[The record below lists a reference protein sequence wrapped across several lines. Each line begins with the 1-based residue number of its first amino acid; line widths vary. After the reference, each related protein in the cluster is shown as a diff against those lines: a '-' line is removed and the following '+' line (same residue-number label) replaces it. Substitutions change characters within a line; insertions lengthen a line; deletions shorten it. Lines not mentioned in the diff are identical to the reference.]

1 MDMEKQK
8 IADKYLKEEAAIKR
22 EQGRL
27 NKKWDAD
34 LERRTESLGSKSDA
48 IDSMF
53 ESNYA
58 NQWNDKAKNLMNRKE
73 ANERRFEDLI

>member
-1 MDMEKQK
+1 MEKQK

-22 EQGRL
+22 EQERL
-27 NKKWDAD
+27 NKKWDAE